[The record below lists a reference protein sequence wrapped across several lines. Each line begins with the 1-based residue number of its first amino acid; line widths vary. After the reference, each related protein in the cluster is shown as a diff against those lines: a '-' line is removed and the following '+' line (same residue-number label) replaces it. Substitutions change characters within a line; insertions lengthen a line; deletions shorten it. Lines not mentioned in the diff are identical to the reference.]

1 MGFEAVV
8 ATIASVGMAVGP
20 PLVYVDQAHS
30 IIKKRD
36 SSGFSHDVCG
46 VIIIAC
52 TIRVFFWLGEHFE
65 TPLLVQALLLIIS
78 QLALLWICLY
88 YSPSRKSKAVE
99 PDEEAEGEE
108 TDRTAFLPE
117 ETAPDAAPAW
127 RRPFNFWQWE
137 SFGSYIEFVAGLIVV
152 LSVLQFALG
161 RFRWYIDTLGYLA
174 LTIESTLPVPQ
185 FISNFRRK
193 SCYGFRSTTL
203 AGWLFGDTFKT
214 GYYFI
219 RNNPLQFKV
228 TGIMTICWDIGV
240 LTQRIYYGAEPPA
253 NTVALDAIGVSS

>member
-8 ATIASVGMAVGP
+8 GTLASVGMAVGP
-20 PLVYVDQAHS
+20 PLVYVDQAYS

-88 YSPSRKSKAVE
+88 YSPQRKTKAVE
-99 PDEEAEGEE
+99 RDDEAEGDEE

-117 ETAPDAAPAW
+117 ESAAPEAPAW
-127 RRPFNFWQWE
+127 RRPFNFWQWDN
-137 SFGSYIEFVAGLIVV
+137 FGSYLEFLAGLIVV

-161 RFRWYIDTLGYLA
+161 RFRWYP
-174 LTIESTLPVPQ
+174 ESTLPVPQ

-228 TGIMTICWDIGV
+228 TGLMTICWDIGV
-240 LTQRIYYGAEPPA
+240 LIQRIYYGAEKPA
-253 NTVALDAIGVSS
+253 NTLALGDDAGDERALTP